1 MPTHA
6 SARLSGP
13 HLKSPTWTLPTI
25 FIHRPFHHCQV
36 RRSLAMS
43 EMLDRHKVLVGS
55 LEGKRQAQDAEWGR
69 IMQVREAGWGCRMT

>member
-1 MPTHA
+1 
-6 SARLSGP
+6 
-13 HLKSPTWTLPTI
+13 
-25 FIHRPFHHCQV
+25 
-36 RRSLAMS
+36 MS